1 MKICVL
7 LLLSAVLVPAAPAE
21 RQVDFTFG
29 HSAAAMFGHTTYC
42 LKLRSF
48 EPALLSKLVFPLDTA
63 TAGIEA
69 RWDILRQG
77 RREWILKFSTRINLS
92 DPRAPMADSDY
103 DDYAGYP
110 PRMWSY
116 TESDIA
122 MRSVFASVSAGR
134 RLISSGA
141 FELYAEAGYRFQYID
156 QEALNYSGWQVA
168 WNDVSLEWEVYLVA
182 YPETALEYTIIYHL
196 ASLGFL
202 ADTRLTGRLR
212 LAANASLLAVIASD
226 RDDHI
231 LRTKLS
237 TATGAG
243 IGYLAGLSLR
253 YRFRERDS
261 SPYIA
266 LGAELL
272 GLRLNTTQT
281 QSWYADTPGEPPAG
295 TTYTGIPHII
305 TSRQGRIEVGLGR
318 HF

>member
-21 RQVDFTFG
+21 RQIDFTFG
-29 HSAAAMFGHTTYC
+29 HSVAAMFGHTTYD
-42 LKLRSF
+42 LELLST
-48 EPALLSKLVFPLDTA
+48 EPALLSKLEFPLDTTA
-63 TAGIEA
+63 AGIEA
-69 RWDILRQG
+69 RWDILRRE
-77 RREWILKFSTRINLS
+77 RREWTVSLAAHINLS
-92 DPRAPMADSDY
+92 NPRAPMADSDY

-110 PRMWSY
+110 PWMWSY

-122 MRSVFASVSAGR
+122 MSSLFASVSAGR

-141 FELYAEAGYRFQYID
+141 FELFAEAGYRFQYID

-182 YPETALEYTIIYHL
+182 YPETALKYTIIYHL

-202 ADTRLTGRLR
+202 SDTRLTGRLH

-243 IGYLAGLSLR
+243 IGYLGGVRLS
-253 YRFRERDS
+253 YRFREPDS

-266 LGAELL
+266 LSAELL
-272 GLRLNTTQT
+272 GLRVSTTQT
-281 QSWYADTPGEPPAG
+281 QSWYADTDGEPPAG

-305 TSRQGRIEVGLGR
+305 TSRQSRIEVSLGR